1 MKSSHLV
8 DNALSKSQI
17 PPKKNTNIRYEKT
30 FKLVT
35 RFVQQIP
42 KTLQNTAIALG
53 CPPRQRQMVNCYYR
67 RYCVLEMQRSEAPG
81 MEITWTPPWWR
92 LSFLVWEGSIKTL
105 KWEKNEQSYPAMI
118 LMTRTM
124 TNKACTSSMDTYF
137 VANTL

>member
-53 CPPRQRQMVNCYYR
+53 CPSPPPETDGKLLLQKILCPGNA
-67 RYCVLEMQRSEAPG
+67 EIRSPWDGNNLNTSLVKIIFPG
-81 MEITWTPPWWR
+81 MR
-92 LSFLVWEGSIKTL
+92 RFHKNF
-105 KWEKNEQSYPAMI
+105 KMREK
-118 LMTRTM
+118 
-124 TNKACTSSMDTYF
+124 
-137 VANTL
+137 